1 MAASDPT
8 DLGTVTLAGSPV
20 HDAVLAPG
28 EDAVLA
34 PGEDEVLRPGEFEGP
49 GSALGGG
56 LLRSTTIPPISPASM
71 TPPATTAV
79 MIMVFL
85 DPPGELPPAEGP
97 GDERLSGM

>member
-1 MAASDPT
+1 MVASDPT

-20 HDAVLAPG
+20 HDAVLALEDEVLALG
-28 EDAVLA
+28 EDA
-34 PGEDEVLRPGEFEGP
+34 VLRPGEFEGP
-49 GSALGGG
+49 GSGRGGG
-56 LLRSTTIPPISPASM
+56 LLRSTTIPPISPASII
-71 TPPATTAV
+71 PPATTAV